1 MVKRSNPSESQ
12 NMNSRRLIL
21 ALLPLA
27 LLGGCV
33 VSPRMPL
40 QVSVVSVER
49 PEGSGM
55 QLRFMVRLRVQNPND
70 VPIQYSGAFAE
81 LQLRS
86 KTVGTGVSDVG
97 GQVPRLGET
106 FVNLPVTVSALAEVR
121 QATGL
126 YGGENRKLDV
136 VLKGKLA
143 SSLSNDLR
151 FEWRGELIMPV
162 PAGS

>member
-1 MVKRSNPSESQ
+1 
-12 NMNSRRLIL
+12 MNSRRLIL

-33 VSPRMPL
+33 VSPRTPL

-49 PEGSGM
+49 LEGTGM
-55 QLRFMVRLRVQNPND
+55 QLRFMVKLRIQNPNN
-70 VPIQYSGAFAE
+70 VPIQYSGTFAE

-97 GQVPRLGET
+97 GQVPRLSET

-121 QATGL
+121 QANGL

-136 VLKGKLA
+136 VLKGKFA
-143 SSLSNDLR
+143 NSLSSDLR
-151 FEWRGELIMPV
+151 FEWRGELTMPV
-162 PAGS
+162 AAGS